1 MYETFYGLSELPFE
15 LTANPKYLFLT
26 ARQREALS
34 TLQYGLLSAKSLTVL
49 IGEAGTGKT
58 TLIRTAL
65 ESERCRRVRCI
76 YLNNPA
82 LRTDDFIR
90 LLALKFDLG
99 PEAGTSKA
107 LLLERLELLLRERR
121 ADGEITALVIDEAQS
136 LSIEM
141 LEEIRLL
148 ANIETPT
155 AKLLPLVL
163 AGQPGLGERL
173 EDPNLRQLKQRVTL
187 RCDLEPFD
195 VVDTAAYIASR
206 FSTAGGV
213 AARVF
218 TREAITLI
226 HEGSGGIPRTIN
238 VICDNALLSGMAL
251 GHQKVDRAIVV
262 EACRDLRLKSNGE
275 QAPTG
280 DRSNQLD
287 DLSRRSDAK
296 ADQSPWSDAKADQS
310 RRSDAKADQSHRSD
324 AKADQSRRSDAKAD
338 EKTAVGLGAP
348 AFTLRAAGRIISE

>member
-34 TLQYGLLSAKSLTVL
+34 TLQYGLLSSKSLTVL

-82 LRTDDFIR
+82 LRADDFVR
-90 LLALKFDLG
+90 MLALKFDLG
-99 PEAGTSKA
+99 PEAGASKA
-107 LLLERLELLLRERR
+107 LLLERLERLLRERR
-121 ADGEITALVIDEAQS
+121 EDGEITALVIDEAQN

-163 AGQPGLGERL
+163 AGQPRLGERL
-173 EDPNLRQLKQRVTL
+173 EDSNLRQLKQRVTL

-226 HEGSGGIPRTIN
+226 HGNARGIPRTIN
-238 VICDNALLSGMAL
+238 VICDNALVSGMAL
-251 GHQKVDRAIVV
+251 GRQRVDRAMVIEV
-262 EACRDLRLKSNGE
+262 CRDLRLKSNG
-275 QAPTG
+275 
-280 DRSNQLD
+280 DRSSFTGEQTMMND
-287 DLSRRSDAK
+287 DASA
-296 ADQSPWSDAKADQS
+296 A
-310 RRSDAKADQSHRSD
+310 
-324 AKADQSRRSDAKAD
+324 
-338 EKTAVGLGAP
+338 AVSSAYEP
-348 AFTLRAAGRIISE
+348 N

>member
-1 MYETFYGLSELPFE
+1 MYLGFFGLREKPFE
-15 LTANPKYLFLT
+15 LTANPKYLFFT
-26 ARQREALS
+26 PQHREALS
-34 TLQYGLLSAKSLTVL
+34 NLEYGLSSSKAITVL

-90 LLALKFDLG
+90 LLALKFELG
-99 PEAGTSKA
+99 PEAGASKA

-136 LSIEM
+136 LSIEL

-173 EDPNLRQLKQRVTL
+173 EDPKLRQLKQRVTL

-238 VICDNALLSGMAL
+238 VICDNALLTGMAL
-251 GHQKVDRAIVV
+251 GRQKVDRTAVAK
-262 EACRDLRLKSNGE
+262 ACRDLRLKSNGE
-275 QAPTG
+275 QASPPG
-280 DRSNQLD
+280 DRFNQVD

-296 ADQSPWSDAKADQS
+296 ADLSRRSDAQADQS
-310 RRSDAKADQSHRSD
+310 RRSDAKADLSRQSE
-324 AKADQSRRSDAKAD
+324 AKAD
-338 EKTAVGLGAP
+338 EKTVVTAGSP
-348 AFTLRAAGRIISE
+348 AFPLRAAGRIITE

>member
-65 ESERCRRVRCI
+65 ESERCRHVRCI
-76 YLNNPA
+76 YLNNPT
-82 LRTDDFIR
+82 LRIDDFIR
-90 LLALKFDLG
+90 LLALKFDLDSESG
-99 PEAGTSKA
+99 ESKA
-107 LLLERLELLLRERR
+107 LFLERLERLLRERR
-121 ADGEITALVIDEAQS
+121 ERGETTALVVDEAQS
-136 LSIEM
+136 LSIGL

-148 ANIETPT
+148 ANIETPN

-163 AGQPGLGERL
+163 AGQPELGMRL
-173 EDPNLRQLKQRVTL
+173 EDPRLRQLKQRVTL

-206 FSTAGGV
+206 FATAGGV

-218 TREAITLI
+218 SREAVTLI
-226 HEGSGGIPRTIN
+226 HEYSRGIPRAIS
-238 VICDNALLSGMAL
+238 VICDNALVNGMAL
-251 GHQKVDRAIVV
+251 GRRDVDRAIVAD
-262 EACRDLRLKSNGE
+262 ACRDLRLRSTSEASPSTPSDIPSE
-275 QAPTG
+275 QESTVGVVEHDRTAEAPV
-280 DRSNQLD
+280 Q
-287 DLSRRSDAK
+287 A
-296 ADQSPWSDAKADQS
+296 
-310 RRSDAKADQSHRSD
+310 
-324 AKADQSRRSDAKAD
+324 
-338 EKTAVGLGAP
+338 
-348 AFTLRAAGRIISE
+348 RARIIIE